1 MRKETLL
8 APMSGIIYK
17 VYVPS
22 GSNVNIDEKIL
33 DIECMKLFHGV
44 TAGLDGKITLIV
56 KDGEFVQESQE
67 LGTIIEE
74 S

>member
-22 GSNVNIDEKIL
+22 GSNVKVDEKIL

-44 TAGLDGKITLIV
+44 TAGLDGNLTLNV
-56 KDGEFVQESQE
+56 KDGEFVQEGE
-67 LGTIIEE
+67 ALGVILET
-74 S
+74 